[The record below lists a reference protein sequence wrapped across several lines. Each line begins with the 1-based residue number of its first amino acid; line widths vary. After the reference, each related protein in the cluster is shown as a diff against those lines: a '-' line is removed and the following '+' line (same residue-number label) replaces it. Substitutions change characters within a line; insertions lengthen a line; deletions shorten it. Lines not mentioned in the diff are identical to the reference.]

1 MWRTNGEGE
10 LYTYLP
16 SYENPGFEANR
27 ILCNVAP
34 SSYCNPTYGASVGRG
49 AFDFK
54 SGQWNTVSQRVR
66 LNDVGQSN
74 GELEL
79 FFNGKSVINVGGLKF
94 RDNAQGRFHGLQ
106 AQTFF
111 GGKLLTSLYL
121 VMCVSHT
128 SSRLEARIRLPKI
141 SECLVF
147 RLLCRNHQDNLNDS
161 VATHDL
167 RQYLTTHALPLC
179 MCHTVHSHKHTN
191 THYAAPYGLGL
202 SIFFE
207 DDF

>member
-27 ILCNVAP
+27 ILCDVAP

-66 LNDVGQSN
+66 LNDVDQSN

-79 FFNGKSVINVGGLKF
+79 FFNGKSFINVSGLKF
-94 RDNAQGRFHGLQ
+94 RDNAQGRFRGLQ

-111 GGKLLTSLYL
+111 GGKHLRSLYL

-128 SSRLEARIRLPKI
+128 SPRLEARICLPKI
-141 SECLVF
+141 SECLVLRF
-147 RLLCRNHQDNLNDS
+147 LCRYRQEGLNDS

-167 RQYLTTHALPLC
+167 RQYLTTHVLSPSHVPCSAFAQ
-179 MCHTVHSHKHTN
+179 TYEHS
-191 THYAAPYGLGL
+191 
-202 SIFFE
+202 
-207 DDF
+207 